1 LNTAKAGD
9 VNKDN
14 VIDVLDAIEL
24 QKNWGK
30 NTSGSDLNFDGT
42 VDKKDMDY
50 IINNYGLQNPSVS
63 DAPKAKTS
71 YKGVTLDD
79 VLTQLGLN

>member
-1 LNTAKAGD
+1 M
-9 VNKDN
+9 
-14 VIDVLDAIEL
+14 
-24 QKNWGK
+24 QKNWGTK
-30 NTSGSDLNFDGT
+30 TTGSDLNFDRP
-42 VDKKDMDY
+42 VDNKDDMEY
-50 IINNYGLQNPSVS
+50 IIKNYGLQNPSVS

>member
-1 LNTAKAGD
+1 MQT
-9 VNKDN
+9 
-14 VIDVLDAIEL
+14 
-24 QKNWGK
+24 NWGK
-30 NTSGSDLNFDGT
+30 NKSGSDLNFDGV

-50 IINNYGLQNPSVS
+50 IIKNYGIQNPSVS

-79 VLTQLGLN
+79 VINQLGLK